1 MENKT
6 IAKFVSK
13 LLQTR
18 YKLSIKGRELLES
31 DQSSL
36 YLPNHQ
42 AEVDPQILL
51 AEIAKLDDAVPMISD
66 AYYKLPLVKPFMER
80 IGAVPV
86 ADFDAGNRDPNVLVN
101 MRNAMLKALR
111 QGKSILLYPSGQ
123 LCQQGYEKVHNK
135 QSAYKLILELD
146 NNIRVI
152 GVRQHGL
159 WGSIWSRAWWGKSPN
174 FFKVL
179 LRSVFYVLVNLIF
192 FVPKRSVEIEF
203 VDITKEAKA
212 MAQSSTRQEFNKY
225 MEDFFN
231 VRGEE
236 EIRFIKHYF
245 FAPKLNH
252 KLPKRIKGV
261 INKEKE
267 LKFRPLPEPKI

>member
-6 IAKFVSK
+6 IAKYISRF
-13 LLQTR
+13 LRIR
-18 YKLSIKGRELLES
+18 YKPSIKGRELLES

-66 AYYKLPLVKPFMER
+66 AYYKLPLIKPFMER

-101 MRNAMLKALR
+101 MRNSMLKALR

-123 LCQQGYEKVHNK
+123 LCQQGYEKVKNK

-146 NNIRVI
+146 DNIRVI

-159 WGSIWSRAWWGKSPN
+159 WGSVWSRAWWGKSPN

-179 LRSVFYVLVNLIF
+179 LRSLFYILANLIF
-192 FVPKRSVEIEF
+192 FVPKRTVEIEF

-212 MAQSSTRQEFNKY
+212 LAHSVTRQEFNNY
-225 MEDFFN
+225 LEDFYN

-245 FAPKLNH
+245 FLPNLKH

-261 INKEKE
+261 INKGGE
-267 LKFRPLPEPKI
+267 LKFRPITKS